1 MRVLI
6 KGAGDLASGTA
17 LRLWHA
23 GYDVVMTDLPEPTSI
38 RRTVCFSEAIR
49 LGEVSVE
56 EITARNAC
64 GAAEALSLLGAGIL
78 PVLADPET
86 ICLREIA
93 PDALVDAI
101 LAKRN
106 TGTRK
111 EDAPVVIALGPGF
124 TAGKDCDCVIE
135 TNRGHTL
142 GRVIRSGAALPNTGV
157 PGDIG
162 GHSADRIIR
171 APREGIFRS
180 LCAIGDVVE
189 KGQMVAHV
197 DGEPARALIGGV
209 LRGILPDGTPVFAG
223 MKSGDVD
230 PRCRVENC
238 FTVSDKSLSIGGGVL
253 EALLEFGVLP
263 DPEKA
268 KARREK
274 ADAVR

>member
-23 GYDVVMTDLPEPTSI
+23 GYDVLMTDLPGPTSI

-49 LGEVSVE
+49 LGEARVE
-56 EITARNAC
+56 EITARIA
-64 GAAEALSLLGAGIL
+64 GSASEAISLLGEGIL

-86 ICLREIA
+86 TCLGAVA

-106 TGTRK
+106 TGTRRD
-111 EDAPVVIALGPGF
+111 DAPVVIALGPGF
-124 TAGKDCDCVIE
+124 TAGEDCDCVIE

-142 GRVIRSGAALPNTGV
+142 GRVIRSGQALPNTGV
-157 PGDIG
+157 PGEIG
-162 GHSADRIIR
+162 GYSAERIIR
-171 APREGIFRS
+171 APKDGIFRPA
-180 LCAIGDVVE
+180 CAIGDVVE
-189 KGQMVAHV
+189 KGQKVAEV
-197 DGEPARALIGGV
+197 DGEPVPALIGGV
-209 LRGILPDGTPVFAG
+209 LRGILPDGAPVFAG

-230 PRCRVENC
+230 PRCRIGNC

-253 EALLEFGVLP
+253 EALLSFGVLP

-268 KARREK
+268 NARREK
-274 ADAVR
+274 ANAVR